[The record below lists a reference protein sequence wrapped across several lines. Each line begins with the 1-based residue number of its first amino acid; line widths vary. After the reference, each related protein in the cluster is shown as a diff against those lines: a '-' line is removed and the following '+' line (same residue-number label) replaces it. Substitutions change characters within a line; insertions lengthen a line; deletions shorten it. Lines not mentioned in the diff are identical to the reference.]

1 MKKKTLS
8 VNFRLKN
15 RPWGWHKWN
24 HVPKHLFYYLPDSE
38 CQKWKNLRGNLGNL
52 SCSRKQFGSHRM
64 AFLNVKKT
72 YSYQVKKNK
81 KKINPSAFD
90 KKSKSPF
97 FKIMTTQFCVW
108 AIIVLLCNLVTQAST
123 TGLNRKMFWSH
134 WYFLKLKYWT
144 WMRFQRL
151 KYC

>member
-1 MKKKTLS
+1 M
-8 VNFRLKN
+8 
-15 RPWGWHKWN
+15 P
-24 HVPKHLFYYLPDSE
+24 E
-38 CQKWKNLRGNLGNL
+38 MKNLRGNLGNL

-72 YSYQVKKNK
+72 YSYQVKKK
-81 KKINPSAFD
+81 KKKNPSAFD

-123 TGLNRKMFWSH
+123 TGLNRKMFWSLTDI
-134 WYFLKLKYWT
+134 FEIKILNMNEVSKTQKLLEITSKEW
-144 WMRFQRL
+144 
-151 KYC
+151 KCNAKKNA